1 MEYQL
6 IRSERRK
13 TIGLQVKNAQVI
25 VRAPTFVKTS
35 YVESLIQA
43 KLQWLNQKIAEQQQ
57 NSLVN
62 PSFSEQFTR
71 ENTKQQPSVFIDG
84 LPHRIIVSFGSP
96 NVIHDP
102 LEQSLTVIINKRYHA
117 LGLHCDITVS
127 KIKSQIE
134 RWFKVSIE
142 NYLVNHLAIFSNKMS
157 LHASSVKVR
166 KYKSRWGSCNSRAEL
181 SFNYLLKMLPT
192 WVVDYVIV
200 HELCHIEHMN
210 HSTKFWQLVA
220 IYCPEYKNAK
230 IWMHK
235 NQPNLKWS

>member
-25 VRAPTFVKTS
+25 VRAPAFVKTS
-35 YVESLIQA
+35 YVDSLIQA
-43 KLQWLNQKIAEQQQ
+43 KLQWLNQKVAEQQQ
-57 NSLVN
+57 NTLLN

-71 ENTKQQPSVFIDG
+71 EKSEQKPSVYIDG
-84 LPHRIIVSFGSP
+84 LPHRIIIAFGRP
-96 NVIHDP
+96 NVIHNKH
-102 LEQSLTVIINKRYHA
+102 EQSLTVIIHPRYEA
-117 LGLHCDITVS
+117 YGLHCDVTVS

-134 RWFKVSIE
+134 RWFKTSIE
-142 NYLVNHLAIFSNKMS
+142 KYLADNLALFSNKMS
-157 LHASSVKVR
+157 LYSSAFKVR
-166 KYKSRWGSCNSRAEL
+166 KYKSRWGSCNSRSEL

-192 WVVDYVIV
+192 WVVDYVII

-220 IYCPEYKNAK
+220 VYCPEYKNAK
-230 IWMHK
+230 IWMQK
-235 NQPNLKWS
+235 NQPHLKWS